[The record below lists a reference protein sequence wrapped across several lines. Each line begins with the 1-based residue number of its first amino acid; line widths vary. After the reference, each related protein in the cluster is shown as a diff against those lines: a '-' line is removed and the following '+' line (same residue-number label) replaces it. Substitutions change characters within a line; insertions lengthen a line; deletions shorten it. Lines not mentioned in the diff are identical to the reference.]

1 MSAKKIL
8 VIDDEEL
15 LIKSLSRLLEKQG
28 YEVYTVRNGSDA
40 VAVMDEDDF
49 DLVISDIRMPG
60 LSGVETV
67 RQIQE
72 NMSKKQKKIPTIFVT
87 GFADDNIE
95 REARKLNPIAYIM
108 KPFDIRELL
117 KTVMDCLGV

>member
-40 VAVMDEDDF
+40 VAIMDEDDF